1 MIKTFEVKGMSC
13 VMCKNSVE
21 NTLKSLSGVNSA
33 RVNLLENEVTVDF
46 DETRISETDLKKAVD
61 NSGYKL
67 IINKQAN
74 TDYELVKL
82 IVSIIIVLIIMTLS
96 MGKMIGINIIENEYA
111 NGIVQAVLNLI
122 VIILN
127 IKYFKSGLYAFIHR
141 NPNMDSLVML
151 SSGVSFIYSL
161 SVLLLKL
168 QGYHYYFE
176 TSAMILVIVS
186 IGKRI
191 EGSSKKKTTKIIRGL
206 STLIPME
213 TTILVNNEEQVI
225 PIEELKKNDIVR
237 LHPGDSIPQD
247 GIIIKGITSIDES
260 MINGESLL
268 VKKEINDE
276 VIGGTIN
283 IDGVIEIQIT
293 KNSNQTVLAN
303 IINLTKSSVM
313 SKIRIERLAD
323 TISKYFVITVLGIS
337 LLTLVIW
344 LIVSKDIELSLNFAL
359 SVLVISCPCAL
370 GLATPAAIMVAS
382 GVAAK
387 SGILIKNP
395 EILEIMG
402 KVKTCIFD
410 KTGTLTQN
418 KLSIVDIKQYDESF
432 INVLSSIEEGSKHP
446 IANAINEKYKNGN
459 LIFDDLTQISGKGL
473 IGHIGKD
480 EYLAGNI
487 DLLLSHNV
495 LLNQSDFDYAVN
507 NNYSLIAVSKNSTV
521 LGIVYLSDI
530 IRDSSF
536 KAINALKFRDINP
549 FMCTG
554 DNEIAAKKVA
564 RTLNIEEYMSSVKPE
579 DKDNLV
585 KVKQKDGYVAMIGDG
600 INDAI
605 AMSSA
610 DVSFTVSTG
619 SDIAHGTS
627 DIILLN
633 NDLKDVS
640 FMYDVSKK
648 TMRIIKQNLFWAL
661 FYNALFIPLAAGVFY
676 NSFNLKLNPMIGA
689 ITMSISSII
698 VIANALRINKLKKE
712 EVKLMNKEVLI
723 EGMMCEHCKKHVED
737 ALKGIGVNVTVSLD
751 QKKAVLK
758 DTSLDD
764 EIIKKAIKEA
774 GYEVKEI
781 KVL

>member
-1 MIKTFEVKGMSC
+1 MIKTYEVIGMSC

-21 NTLKSLSGVNSA
+21 KTLNSLSGVNNA
-33 RVNLLENEVTVDF
+33 RVNLLENEVSVDF
-46 DETRISETDLKKAVD
+46 DETRISEAELKKAVD
-61 NSGYKL
+61 ASGYKL
-67 IINKQAN
+67 IIDKRNDLDLSLIK
-74 TDYELVKL
+74 LV
-82 IVSIIIVLIIMTLS
+82 ISIILVLLIMTLS
-96 MGKMIGINIIENEYA
+96 MGKMIGINLISNTYI
-111 NGIVQAVLNLI
+111 NGIVQAILNLI

-127 IKYFKSGLYAFIHR
+127 IKFYKSGLYAFKYL

-151 SSGVSFIYSL
+151 SSGVSFVYSL
-161 SVLLLKL
+161 IILLLKL
-168 QGYHYYFE
+168 DGYHFYFE

-213 TTILVNNEEQVI
+213 TTILVDGIEKVI

-237 LHPGDSIPQD
+237 LRPGDSVPQD
-247 GIIIKGITSIDES
+247 GIIIKGITSVDES

-283 IDGVIEIQIT
+283 IDGVIEIKIT
-293 KNSNQTVLAN
+293 KNANQTVLAN
-303 IINLTKSSVM
+303 IINLTKSSAM

-323 TISKYFVITVLGIS
+323 TISKYFVIAVLLIS
-337 LLTLVIW
+337 LLTLIIW
-344 LIVSKDIELSLNFAL
+344 LFISKDIEVSLNFAL

-370 GLATPAAIMVAS
+370 GLATPSAIVVAS

-418 KLSIVDIKQYDESF
+418 KLTIVDIKEYDKEF
-432 INVLSSIEEGSKHP
+432 INVLSSIEKGSKHP
-446 IANAINEKYKNGN
+446 IANAINSKYKNGN
-459 LIFDDLTQISGKGL
+459 IIFDDITQVSGQGL
-473 IGHIGKD
+473 IAHLNNN

-487 DLLLSHNV
+487 DLLLSHNI
-495 LLNQSDFDYAVN
+495 LINQNDFDYAIN
-507 NNYSLIAVSKNSTV
+507 NNYSLIAVSKNSEL
-521 LGIVYLSDI
+521 LGIVYLSDVL
-530 IRDSSF
+530 RQSSF
-536 KAINALKFRDINP
+536 KAIKELKERDITP
-549 FMCTG
+549 YMCTG
-554 DNEIAAKKVA
+554 DNDIAASKA
-564 RTLNIEEYMSSVKPE
+564 ASILNIKDYMANVKPE
-579 DKDNLV
+579 DKNILV
-585 KVKQKDGYVAMIGDG
+585 KEKQNEGYVAMIGDG

-610 DVSFTVSTG
+610 DVSFTVSSG
-619 SDIAHGTS
+619 SDIAHATS

-633 NDLKDVS
+633 NDLRDIS
-640 FMYDVSKK
+640 FIYDVSKK

-676 NSFNLKLNPMIGA
+676 LPFNLKLNPMIGA
-689 ITMSISSII
+689 LTMSLSSII
-698 VIANALRINKLKKE
+698 VIGNALRINSLKKE
-712 EVKLMNKEVLI
+712 ETKYMNKEVYI
-723 EGMMCEHCKKHVED
+723 EGMMCEHCAKRVED
-737 ALKGIGVNVTVSLD
+737 ALSGIGANVTVVLNE
-751 QKKAVLK
+751 KKAILK
-758 DTSLDD
+758 DTNLDD
-764 EIIKKAIKEA
+764 ETIKNTIEDA
-774 GYEVKEI
+774 GYEVKDI